1 MARQPA
7 RPVVLP
13 PAPARKA
20 ARRDVAGLAAQ
31 RDRAERALEET
42 RRARASGEIERAA
55 AEALGQIEASLTAQP
70 EATGAGAIAVRVR
83 AVADRKTKAPT
94 VPLGGIGL
102 RLKVDD
108 QVLQETVTDALGFG
122 AFDVDWKS
130 QTKYEIEALA
140 PDCKV
145 LACQP
150 GVWRPAKPA
159 GTHLFELPRSKR
171 LEAPLA
177 RARPFETALVKA
189 RERAELAREVAVKA
203 LRAQEKQLETYLAAI
218 DAELAEEERK
228 PDEAAKP
235 EQKDEKKPRRR

>member
-31 RDRAERALEET
+31 RDRAGRALEET
-42 RRARASGEIERAA
+42 RRALASGEIERAA
-55 AEALGQIEASLTAQP
+55 EEALGQIEAALTSAP
-70 EATGAGAIAVRVR
+70 EAREPRAISARVR
-83 AVADRKTKAPT
+83 AVADRKAPA

-108 QVLQETVTDALGFG
+108 KVQQETATDALGFG
-122 AFDVDWKS
+122 AFDVDWKA

-150 GVWRPAKPA
+150 GTWSPAKPA
-159 GTHLFELPRSKR
+159 GAHLFELPRGQR
-171 LEAPLA
+171 LEAALA
-177 RARPFETALVKA
+177 RARPIEAALRKA

-218 DAELAEEERK
+218 DAELAEGERK

-235 EQKDEKKPRRR
+235 EKKDDKKPRRR